1 MSEHLNN
8 NSLKRFASLIG
19 ISSASVFFALPSL
32 ALVNANNSISPQSL
46 NTRNNQEIQILA
58 QDAPGTAPED
68 TFETTPDPA
77 PEDTF
82 ETTPDPAPEDTFE
95 TTPDPVLEDTVDPL
109 IETTQYMDDVERE
122 PGTYICL
129 NNPNPVCENPER
141 L

>member
-82 ETTPDPAPEDTFE
+82 ETTPDP
-95 TTPDPVLEDTVDPL
+95 VLEDTVDPL